1 MKIKVAGAGAG
12 KTISMAHRIQ
22 EHEIPDGKVV
32 YCVAFTNAAADSIRL
47 KLADLYGSIPRN
59 IKVSTIHS
67 FFYSELILP
76 YYHLVFGK
84 RYQSISTIVL
94 PDKPQH
100 RNVRIHKLDEQ
111 GLLHQSVIPQ
121 RAKWLV
127 SKKSGDTRSAK
138 SMRKTVLSLFSGYC
152 DAIYVDEAQDMDED
166 ICAVLVALDHAGV
179 NIELVGDPEQDV
191 RGHGRFRQ
199 LIEEN
204 DDVTYTN
211 ECHRCPQAH
220 LDLSNRLV
228 PNAER
233 QISTQLVPK
242 GSINLYFESET
253 NVPLLVAHRHFGLIY
268 ISRKND
274 RFETHTNQRGNE
286 RLDDIRQQL
295 VPAIHERWPQATDLE
310 VNRAAYYA
318 AEKMISQVDAG
329 ALPNDAIRPWIR
341 RGFFSYSRQPYAQLA
356 STLAGHS
363 EHDASKIPAQSIE
376 AVKGLEHENCLFILT
391 TDLAPYLL
399 GDKTDDNKTK
409 HLLYVALTRSSN
421 ELSVLVTKEVEAQ
434 YPRQRITAVIKP
446 ESQPAGCL
454 VDSIWQ
460 PPLTPRKS

>member
-1 MKIKVAGAGAG
+1 MKIEVAGAGAG
-12 KTISMAHRIQ
+12 KTTNMACHIH

-32 YCVAFTNAAADSIRL
+32 YCVAFTNAAAGNIRL

-84 RYQSISTIVL
+84 RYRGVSTIML
-94 PDKPQH
+94 PDNRKYK
-100 RNVRIHKLDEQ
+100 NAWIHKLDEQ

-127 SKKSGDTRSAK
+127 SKKSKDTRSVK
-138 SMRKTVLSLFSGYC
+138 SMRKTVLSLFTSYC
-152 DAIYVDEAQDMDED
+152 EAIYVDEAQDMDKD
-166 ICAVLVALDHAGV
+166 ICDVLVALDHAGV
-179 NIELVGDPEQDV
+179 GIELVGDPEQDV

-204 DDVTYTN
+204 DDVTYIN
-211 ECHRCPQAH
+211 ECHRCPQVH

-228 PNAER
+228 PDAER
-233 QISTQLVPK
+233 QVSRQLALK

-253 NVPLLVAHRHFGLIY
+253 DVPLLVAHGHFGLIY

-274 RFETHTNQRGNE
+274 RFETHANQREND

-295 VPAIHERWPQATDLE
+295 VPAIHERWPRATDLE

-318 AEKMISQVDAG
+318 AEKMISQVDTG
-329 ALPNDAIRPWIR
+329 TLPKDAISPWIR
-341 RGFFSYSRQPYAQLA
+341 RELFSYSSQLYAQLA
-356 STLAGHS
+356 EILATHPKYDG
-363 EHDASKIPAQSIE
+363 SKIPAQSIE

-391 TDLAPYLL
+391 TDLVPYLL
-399 GDKTDDNKTK
+399 GDKTADNKTK
-409 HLLYVALTRSSN
+409 HLLYVALTRSSDR
-421 ELSVLVTKEVEAQ
+421 LSILVTKEIEAL
-434 YPRQRITAVIKP
+434 YPKRRITALISP
-446 ESQPAGCL
+446 ELQ
-454 VDSIWQ
+454 Q
-460 PPLTPRKS
+460 EKS